1 MKNIKWIFSL
11 ALIASILTSCGFDNE
26 PVIYDYTMVKFPNQ
40 IYVRNVIVGEGL
52 ELNIGVSF
60 SGVVKN
66 SLQREVNYVIDS
78 TLVPNGKTILPL
90 DYYTPGNASAI
101 IIPKGSLGGYL
112 NMKIDSAKFVND
124 PKSLTGEYVIPV
136 KLVACNN
143 IDSINQAM
151 NYMVIS
157 VNYFA
162 KQQANYTYKGL
173 VTKSKDGIN
182 TDLAYKNDPTQNE
195 SFRLL
200 RTVGPTKMQLVAD
213 KIGSNDPAKGTY
225 SFLIDV
231 SINGGT
237 VTISTDPASAIAVM
251 PVGESTYNAIDRTF
265 ILSYSYILNDGTVC
279 NATDTMT
286 FRNRIRDLQANGV
299 YVNDWR

>member
-11 ALIASILTSCGFDNE
+11 ALIASIFTSCGFDNE
-26 PVIYDYTMVKFPNQ
+26 LVIYDYTTVKFPNQ
-40 IYVRNVIVGEGL
+40 TYVRNVIVGEGL

-60 SGVVKN
+60 SGVIEN

-78 TLVPNGKTILPL
+78 TLVPNGKTILPV
-90 DYYTPGNASAI
+90 DYYTLGDASAI
-101 IIPKGSLGGYL
+101 IIPKGSLEGYL
-112 NMKIDSAKFVND
+112 NVKIDSAKFVND

-136 KLVACNN
+136 KLVACSN

-151 NYMVIS
+151 NYMVVSIS
-157 VNYFA
+157 YFA
-162 KQQANYTYKGL
+162 KQQANYTYNGL
-173 VTKSKDGIN
+173 ATRSKDGID
-182 TDLAYKNDPTQNE
+182 TDVTYKNDPTQNE

-200 RTVGPTKMQLVAD
+200 RTVGPARMQLVAD
-213 KIGSNDPAKGTY
+213 QIGSNDPAKGIY

-231 SINGGT
+231 PISGGI

-251 PVGESTYNAIDRTF
+251 PVGESTYDAINRTF
-265 ILSYSYILNDGTVC
+265 ILSYSYILNDGTIC

-299 YVNDWR
+299 YINDWR